1 MNVLLNIYKVTV
13 SFKIKPTV
21 VLQNKNLTL
30 KKSIKIIIKD
40 VQMTVLF
47 LWVLA
52 LFELNMMYIYANKN
66 AMIRSQNIINNLFKF
81 KILM

>member
-40 VQMTVLF
+40 V
-47 LWVLA
+47 
-52 LFELNMMYIYANKN
+52 
-66 AMIRSQNIINNLFKF
+66 
-81 KILM
+81 